1 MIARQKIT
9 TRSSPRQNFTPGHW
23 RSLPLPLGGQSLGL
37 ALALLRLQADSRRGH
52 GRGRSISR
60 SSRAAAGAESIKG
73 QYQRW
78 RSEEV
83 PSGAASGHRR
93 GLCALGQAP
102 KPKCRY
108 VFGLSCSTRG
118 VAGRRGR
125 GVVEVSRAVIVSAG
139 LWNSNALD
147 REGSRRRSQSSSC
160 SDGVSGRGYAA
171 RHGAQRG

>member
-1 MIARQKIT
+1 V
-9 TRSSPRQNFTPGHW
+9 
-23 RSLPLPLGGQSLGL
+23 LPSG
-37 ALALLRLQADSRRGH
+37 
-52 GRGRSISR
+52 
-60 SSRAAAGAESIKG
+60 
-73 QYQRW
+73 
-78 RSEEV
+78 
-83 PSGAASGHRR
+83 GAASGHRW
-93 GLCALGQAP
+93 GLCSLGQAP

-125 GVVEVSRAVIVSAG
+125 GVEVSRAVIVSAG

-147 REGSRRRSQSSSC
+147 REGSRRSQSSSC